1 MMIRE
6 VLVEPQAIAWLPWAV
21 SYFFYIGLA
30 LCAIIAALCLR
41 FFVKPY
47 QPKSE
52 LIALLVALSFAIVAP
67 IALTADLHQP
77 GRVWH
82 FYAYLANWSW
92 MAWGSIFLPIFMLSL
107 VGYILFLLRQLP
119 QRPTQKWLALL
130 YVGNLNNALWCWIF
144 RILTIISSVLI
155 LLYTSMEVYNVAA
168 RPLWHQPWLI
178 PLIIFSAL
186 PSAILLTHFAI
197 SMINGTNNKVLMKP
211 LVIACLLLL
220 AATVGAIY
228 YHSSETALDLSTL
241 WQARPAVVFTAV
253 IWGLTLL
260 LALFSAQAKTMQ
272 CLLLIAS
279 LILTAMVRWVL
290 LLEVQT
296 VAKYNALMNP
306 YHFNWGVDGGLGML
320 SVAGLWVTVSVILW
334 QLFGLIN
341 KEQRNG

>member
-1 MMIRE
+1 MIRE

-21 SYFFYIGLA
+21 SYFFYIGIA
-30 LCAIIAALCLR
+30 LCAILTALCLR

-47 QPKSE
+47 QMQAE
-52 LIALLVALSFAIVAP
+52 LIALIVALSFAIVAP
-67 IALTADLHQP
+67 VALTADLHQP

-82 FYAYLANWSW
+82 FYAYLASWSW

-119 QRPTQKWLALL
+119 NRPSQKWLSWL
-130 YVGNLNNALWCWIF
+130 YLGNFNNVLWCHIF
-144 RILTIISSVLI
+144 RFLTVVSSVLI

-186 PSAILLTHFAI
+186 PSALMLVHFAI
-197 SMINGTNNKVLMKP
+197 RFTTNETRPVLMKP
-211 LVIACLLLL
+211 LMLVSLVLL
-220 AATVGAIY
+220 AVTIFAINA
-228 YHSSETALDLSTL
+228 SSPEAQYDLALL
-241 WQARPAVVFTAV
+241 WQHRPSVSFTLG
-253 IWGLTLL
+253 IGIITLV
-260 LALFSAQAKTMQ
+260 LALISGRNTIIQ

-306 YHFNWGVDGGLGML
+306 YHFNWGVDGALGML
-320 SVAGLWVTVSVILW
+320 SVLGLWVAVSVILW
-334 QLFGLIN
+334 QIFTLIN
-341 KEQRNG
+341 KEYHHG